1 LTPLL
6 RPVALWLP
14 VVAYGVLVYYL
25 SSLPQA
31 AAGALIPDY
40 ILHAVEYLGLT
51 LLITRALNQ
60 GLSRPLTPAVRF
72 ASVGLA
78 VLYAVSDEIHQLA
91 VPRRTASVKD
101 VLADTFGAVLALG
114 IAEAVIRIRSARL
127 RRIPVT
133 LYTKRQCHLCA
144 DARDALRRI
153 GAEVPL
159 EIREV
164 DVGSDPA
171 LERQY
176 GNEVPVILA
185 GGRKVSK
192 LVPDPAALRRRLH
205 RLAAPGGAP
214 PPLPGEGASDR
225 LPPRSGGNP

>member
-6 RPVALWLP
+6 RPVSLWLP
-14 VVAYGVLVYYL
+14 VVAYGVLVFYL

-31 AAGALIPDY
+31 AAGALVPDY
-40 ILHAVEYLGLT
+40 IGHAVEYLGLT

-72 ASVGLA
+72 AAVGLA
-78 VLYAVSDEIHQLA
+78 VLYAVSDQLS

-101 VLADTFGAVLALG
+101 VLADAFGAVLAVG
-114 IAEAVIRIRSARL
+114 IAEAVIRLRSVRRRRL
-127 RRIPVT
+127 PVT
-133 LYTKRQCHLCA
+133 LYTKRQCHLCTE
-144 DARDALRRI
+144 ARAVLRRI
-153 GAEVPL
+153 AAEVPL

-171 LERQY
+171 LERTY
-176 GNEVPVILA
+176 GSEVPVILA

-192 LVPDPAALRRRLH
+192 LVPDPDALRRRLH
-205 RLAAPGGAP
+205 RMAAPGGAAS
-214 PPLPGEGASDR
+214 PLPAEGASDR
-225 LPPRSGGNP
+225 LPPRNGGSP